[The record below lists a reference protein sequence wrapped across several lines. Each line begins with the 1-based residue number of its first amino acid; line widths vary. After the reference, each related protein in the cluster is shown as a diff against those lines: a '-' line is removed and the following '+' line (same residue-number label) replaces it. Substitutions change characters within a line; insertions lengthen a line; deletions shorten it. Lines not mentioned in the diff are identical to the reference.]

1 MKKKKTVVEKPVR
14 VRNMEKALR
23 MAARKAVEEHRRT
36 GNPLVVWRNGRV
48 EKVSPDQA

>member
-1 MKKKKTVVEKPVR
+1 MKKKKIMAEKPVR

-23 MAARKAVEEHRRT
+23 MAARKAVEEHKRT

-48 EKVSPDQA
+48 KKVSPDRA